1 MKLTNKYFP
10 YPIISNN
17 HNDYSGSTFACDMQ
31 VSRNI
36 NALDF
41 TFNIVIDD
49 NKICSMLE
57 DGKVEYVFHFECVE
71 TTYRDIICSNQSS
84 VTKSILE
91 NKLKGNVSICV
102 LLVAKEDIKDYTNEN
117 FNSDYDGFSFDIK
130 RGTIIGIGGE
140 FEVPIHKDTEEFEK
154 IPSIFIIAK
163 DSSTETDGM
172 KIELSGDK
180 IKIFLNES
188 DFGMYASYIN
198 SPEATKIVG
207 CILILPALIYTF
219 DYIKR
224 VSSDSDGDF
233 VSSRWYQAIEFA
245 LKKKGVELN
254 NDLLGRMES
263 YELAQ
268 KLLDLPI
275 GRAFQS
281 ISTLTTC
288 VEDEE

>member
-17 HNDYSGSTFACDMQ
+17 HNDYSGSTFSCDIQ

-36 NALDF
+36 NAVDF
-41 TFNIVIDD
+41 TFNMIIDD

-57 DGKVEYVFHFECVE
+57 DGKVEYVVHFECTE
-71 TTYRDIICSNQSS
+71 TAYRDIICSSQSS
-84 VTKSILE
+84 ITKSILE
-91 NKLKGNVSICV
+91 NKLKGNLSICV
-102 LLVAKEDIKDYTNEN
+102 LLVVKEDITDYTNDN

-130 RGTIIGIGGE
+130 RGAIIGIGGE
-140 FEVPIHKDTEEFEK
+140 FDVPIHKDTEEFEK

-163 DSSTETDGM
+163 DSSAETDGM

-245 LKKKGVELN
+245 LKKKGLELN